1 MTHTNHRWELEL
13 AKLFASVRDGEEA
26 RELMTALLS
35 PAERRDIAERWQI
48 VKHLIAG
55 RTQREVRDL
64 INVSIAT
71 VTRGAREVR
80 YGSGALQKFY
90 RRVQK
95 TATPS
100 KLAA

>member
-1 MTHTNHRWELEL
+1 MTHTNHRWEQEL
-13 AKLFASVRDGEEA
+13 GKLLASIRDTEEA
-26 RELMTALLS
+26 RELLTALLS

-80 YGSGALQKFY
+80 YGNGALQKFY
-90 RRVQK
+90 RRVQR
-95 TATPS
+95 ASTPS
-100 KLAA
+100 RLAA